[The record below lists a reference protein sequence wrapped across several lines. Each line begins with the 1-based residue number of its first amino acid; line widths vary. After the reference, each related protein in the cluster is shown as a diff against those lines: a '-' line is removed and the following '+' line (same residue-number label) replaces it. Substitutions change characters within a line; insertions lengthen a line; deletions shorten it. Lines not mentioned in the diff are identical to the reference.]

1 MNRISIIIPLIL
13 SIAGFVLAMLSLFA
27 GSKPGQLEDFHVIAI
42 NMSNFGH
49 DLVPTPTT
57 GGSEPTTTDSS
68 WEGWFTSALATIAS
82 EIGDELQDIEGDIA
96 DKLSAELGISQWYSL
111 HVMTACEGN
120 FAPNATNPDAWYNTT
135 NCTSQRAGFQF
146 NLTEVLDHEISVGP
160 LDLNAADLPIP
171 DDITDAINYLNG
183 FLLAIFVLFCIGAGF
198 AGLSF
203 LASIAALS
211 TGGMGKSRAGTT
223 RTGPSRLMSLINAI
237 LSGLAALALMVG
249 AAITTAVAKKGQEK
263 INDKGSE
270 VGISANAGT
279 KFIIITWVSF
289 ATMFVTLLYWVVAG
303 IKGRKTT
310 TTSSRRGGAGRF
322 QWRHEKKVRPS
333 YESSI

>member
-1 MNRISIIIPLIL
+1 MNRFTIILPIIL
-13 SIAGFVLAMLSLFA
+13 SIAGFVLAMISLFA
-27 GSKPGQLEDFHVIAI
+27 GHKPGQLEDYHILAL

-49 DLVPTPTT
+49 DLVPTPTS
-57 GGSEPTTTDSS
+57 GSSEPTSTDDS
-68 WEGWFTSALATIAS
+68 WGSFFTSVVETLAS
-82 EIGDELQDIEGDIA
+82 EISDELSDIENDIA

-120 FAPNATNPDAWYNTT
+120 FAPNATSAGAWYNTT
-135 NCTSQRAGFQF
+135 NCTAQAAGTQF
-146 NLTEVLDHEISVGP
+146 NLTEVLDREISVGP
-160 LDLNAADLPIP
+160 LDLNPADLPIP

-203 LASIAALS
+203 LGGIAAISLS
-211 TGGMGKSRAGTT
+211 GTSKTGK
-223 RTGPSRLMSLINAI
+223 TGPSRLVSLVNFI
-237 LSGLAALALMVG
+237 LTGLASLALLIG

-289 ATMFVTLLYWVVAG
+289 AVMFVAALYWIVAG
-303 IKGRKTT
+303 IRGRSSATT
-310 TTSSRRGGAGRF
+310 GRRRGPPGKFWYR
-322 QWRHEKKVRPS
+322 EKKTRHS
-333 YESSI
+333 SESSV

>member
-1 MNRISIIIPLIL
+1 MKRFTIIIPMIL

-27 GSKPGQLEDFHVIAI
+27 GSKPGQLEDYHIIAL

-49 DLVPTPTT
+49 DLVPTATTSSSPTST
-57 GGSEPTTTDSS
+57 DDSWGSF
-68 WEGWFTSALATIAS
+68 FTSVVETLAS
-82 EIGDELQDIEGDIA
+82 EISDELSEIEDDIA
-96 DKLSAELGISQWYSL
+96 DKLSEELGISQWYSL

-120 FAPNATNPDAWYNTT
+120 FAPNATTPGAWYNTT
-135 NCTSQRAGFQF
+135 NCTGQAAGFQF

-160 LDLNAADLPIP
+160 LDLNPADLPVP

-183 FLLAIFVLFCIGAGF
+183 FLLAIFILFCIGAGF

-203 LASIAALS
+203 LAAIAALS
-211 TGGMGKSRAGTT
+211 LGGTSKTGK
-223 RTGPSRLMSLINAI
+223 TGPSRLMSLINVI
-237 LSGLAALALMVG
+237 LTGLSSLALLIG
-249 AAITTAVAKKGQEK
+249 AAITTAVAKKGEEK

-289 ATMFVTLLYWVVAG
+289 AAMFVAVLYWVAAG
-303 IKGRKTT
+303 LMGRSSATT
-310 TTSSRRGGAGRF
+310 GRRRTSPGRF
-322 QWRHEKKVRPS
+322 AFRGREKKTRH
-333 YESSI
+333 SSDSSV